1 MPHISI
7 KAETLFHAGSLPI
20 TNALV
25 TSTVVTVLFIFI
37 AVLYQYSATVR
48 ALVHMILSALY
59 GLFAMVFHSEKLPV
73 FFPLV
78 STFFL
83 YIIGLNWF
91 GLLPGV
97 GSIGLVEGNEQA
109 IVPILRGG
117 TADLNTTLGLS
128 FLAII
133 LVQAYGIKYLGFRG
147 YISKFINLKSPI
159 AFGVGLLE
167 IISELS
173 RAVSLAFRLFG
184 NILAGEIL
192 LGIIAFLVPVLVSL
206 PFLVFEI
213 FVGFIQATVFAMLV
227 AIFLS
232 VATSIEH

>member
-1 MPHISI
+1 MPHVSI
-7 KAETLFHAGSLPI
+7 KAETLFHVGALPV
-20 TNALV
+20 TNALI
-25 TSTVVTVLFIFI
+25 TSTVVTLFFILI
-37 AVLYQYSATVR
+37 AVLYQYSKTAN
-48 ALVHMILSALY
+48 ALVNMLLKALY
-59 GLFAMVFHSEKLPV
+59 DLFSMVFHHDKLPV

-97 GSIGLVEGNEQA
+97 GSIGIVEGHGYGM
-109 IVPILRGG
+109 VPILRGG
-117 TADLNTTLGLS
+117 TADLNTTLGLA

-133 LVQAYGIKYLGFRG
+133 LVQGYGIKYLGFKG
-147 YISKFINLKSPI
+147 YISKFINFKSPI
-159 AFGVGLLE
+159 EFGVGILE
-167 IISELS
+167 IVSELS
-173 RAVSLAFRLFG
+173 RAISLAFRLFG

-192 LGIIAFLVPVLVSL
+192 LGIVAFLVPVLASL

-232 VATSIEH
+232 VATSVEH